1 MRNFC
6 PARLRK
12 AAVLAIALSFA
23 TGAWGQPAW
32 RPEKT
37 VEFIVPTA
45 AGGNSDKLTR
55 LAQRILQDRKLVTT
69 PSVVLNRTGG
79 NQTLAL
85 VYTLQHPG
93 DPHYVLFSNPAIFT
107 NEFNGISSRRYTELT
122 PLALLV
128 IENTVLSVR
137 AGSPIRNMA
146 DLAERLKADPDS
158 VSFAMP
164 ARGGQPH
171 LTAAAAVRAAGIDPR
186 RMKVVVFKGSGESIS
201 AVLGGHVDV
210 MVSSSGSV
218 LGLVQAGQARVL
230 AVAAAQRMGGILA
243 NAPTFRE
250 QGINTTGIAAWRGF
264 HGSQSLTPAQI
275 AFWDE
280 ALAKMTDAAEWK
292 KNLEEGDL
300 TQQFMRS
307 REFASYLDAE
317 YAITRAVMSD
327 LGIIKQ

>member
-1 MRNFC
+1 MRSFY
-6 PARLRK
+6 PARLRM
-12 AAVLAIALSFA
+12 VTVFAIALSFA
-23 TGAWGQPAW
+23 TGAWSQPAW

-37 VEFIVPTA
+37 VEFIVPTV

-69 PSVVLNRTGG
+69 PAVVFNRTGG

-85 VYTLQHPG
+85 LYTLQHPG

-107 NEFNGISSRRYTELT
+107 NELNGISTRRYTELT
-122 PLALLV
+122 PLALLL

-146 DLAERLKADPDS
+146 DLSERLKADPES

-186 RMKVVVFKGSGESIS
+186 RMKVVVFKGSGESII

-218 LGLVQAGQARVL
+218 LGQVQAGQARVL
-230 AVAAAQRMGGILA
+230 AVAAAQRMGGIFA

-264 HGSQSLTPAQI
+264 HGPQPLTPAQI
-275 AFWDE
+275 GFWDD
-280 ALAKMTDAAEWK
+280 ALSKMADAAEWK

-307 REFASYLDAE
+307 REFAAYLDAE

-327 LGIIKQ
+327 LGIVK